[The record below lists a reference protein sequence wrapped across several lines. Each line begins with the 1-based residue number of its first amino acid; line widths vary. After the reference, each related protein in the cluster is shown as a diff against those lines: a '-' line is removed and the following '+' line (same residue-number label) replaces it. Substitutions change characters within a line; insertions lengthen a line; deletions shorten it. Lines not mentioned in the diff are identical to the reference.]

1 MAGISKTWGGLSA
14 WLHAPLD
21 MDHLVAA
28 IASVAIPLR
37 IIIIII
43 IIFVVIAVLSD
54 D

>member
-1 MAGISKTWGGLSA
+1 MVGISKTWGGLNA

-28 IASVAIPLR
+28 IASVAIPLL
-37 IIIIII
+37 II